1 MFSEKKAQKQP
12 PTLSPDSK
20 SGFLWFSVFF
30 LIRNPSSEPMPVF
43 HRQVQI
49 EETIV
54 KVPKIMQTVQH
65 LTVQDCD
72 GCRDDLL

>member
-1 MFSEKKAQKQP
+1 
-12 PTLSPDSK
+12 
-20 SGFLWFSVFF
+20 
-30 LIRNPSSEPMPVF
+30 MPVF